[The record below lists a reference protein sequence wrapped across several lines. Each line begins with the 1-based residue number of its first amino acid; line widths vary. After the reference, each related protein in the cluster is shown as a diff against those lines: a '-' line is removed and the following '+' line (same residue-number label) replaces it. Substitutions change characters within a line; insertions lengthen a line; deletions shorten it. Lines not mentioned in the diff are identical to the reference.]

1 MATLIDPVEVDEADS
16 LEESVSEET
25 QESKEVAQ
33 ESDDI
38 PKEYKDKTPAE
49 LIKMHQEAMGKIGQQ
64 GNEVG
69 ELRKIVDDFIL
80 KQSTKEAPEPAEE
93 VDFFSDPDKAV
104 ESKISNHPLIKEM
117 QETSLRTKQDQ
128 SKQALLNKHPD
139 AAQIVQDS
147 KFIEWVKG
155 SEIRRELLTR
165 ADQQYDHNAAD
176 ELFST
181 WKQMQ
186 QVTQSAVDSE
196 KSSRKEAIKKA
207 STGGAKGSSEAPSK
221 KIYRRQDIIELMKT
235 NPQRYISM
243 EPEIRQAYL
252 EKRVR

>member
-16 LEESVSEET
+16 LEDSVSEET

-38 PKEYKDKTPAE
+38 PKEYKDKTPSE
-49 LIKMHQEAMGKIGQQ
+49 LIKMHQEAVSKIGQQ
-64 GNEVG
+64 GSEVG
-69 ELRKIVDDFIL
+69 ELRRIVDDFIL

-147 KFIEWVKG
+147 QFIEWVRG

-165 ADQQYDHNAAD
+165 ADQQFDTSAAD

-181 WKQMQ
+181 WKQMRQ
-186 QVTQSAVDSE
+186 ITQSAVDSE
-196 KSSRKEAIKKA
+196 KNSRKEAIKKA

-235 NPQRYISM
+235 NPQRYIAM

>member
-1 MATLIDPVEVDEADS
+1 MAKLIDPVEVDEADS

-33 ESDDI
+33 VSDDI
-38 PKEYKDKTPAE
+38 PKEYQNKTPAE

-104 ESKISNHPLIKEM
+104 ENKISNHPLIKEM
-117 QETSLRTKQDQ
+117 RETSLRTKQDQ
-128 SKQALLNKHPD
+128 SKQALLSKHPD
-139 AAQIVQDS
+139 AAQIVQDPQ
-147 KFIEWVKG
+147 FIEWVRG

-165 ADQQYDHNAAD
+165 ADQQYDTNAAD

-186 QVTQSAVDSE
+186 QITQSAVDSE
-196 KSSRKEAIKKA
+196 KNSRKEAIKKA

-235 NPQRYISM
+235 NPQRYMAM